1 MLRFCNL
8 ASGSA
13 GNATLVEASDGLSR
27 TRVLIDCGLGWR
39 QLGAALARH
48 GLTPDDVNA
57 VIVTHEHGDHVGSAP
72 LLVQRHGVAL
82 WASAGTAQAMR
93 DAGYEGT
100 CRVARDGQT
109 LSIGALQILPFTV
122 PHDAREP
129 LQLRCS
135 DGARDL
141 GILTDLGHV
150 TPYVLSQLAH
160 CHALMLESNHDPAML
175 AASRYPPFLKRR
187 VGGLHGHLSNE
198 QAAAA
203 LTSLRHAALNTVVA
217 AHLSE
222 RNNLPTLAQAAFSAA
237 LGCGPEDVWVAQ
249 RHGLAA
255 GWLTV

>member
-1 MLRFCNL
+1 MLRFRSL

-13 GNATLVEASDGLSR
+13 GNATLVEATEGTQR

-39 QLGAALARH
+39 QLQAALARCD
-48 GLTPDDVNA
+48 LTADDVDA
-57 VIVTHEHGDHVGSAP
+57 VFITHEHGDHVGSAP
-72 LLVQRHGVAL
+72 LLAQRHRAAL
-82 WASAGTAQAMR
+82 WTSAGTAQALR
-93 DAGYEGT
+93 DAGYEGPANI
-100 CRVARDGQT
+100 ARDGQM
-109 LSIGALQILPFTV
+109 LAIGALHIRPFTV

-129 LQLRCS
+129 LQLRCT

-150 TPYVLSQLAH
+150 TPYVLRQLAR
-160 CHALMLESNHDPAML
+160 CHALMLEANHDPAML

-187 VGGLHGHLSNE
+187 VGGEHGHLSND

-203 LTSLRHAALNTVVA
+203 LAHLNHDALTTLVA

-222 RNNLPTLAQAAFSAA
+222 RNNLPMLARSALASA
-237 LGCGPEDVWVAQ
+237 LNCAPKDVLVAE
-249 RHGLAA
+249 RHGMAE

>member
-1 MLRFCNL
+1 VLRFRNL

-13 GNATLVEASDGLSR
+13 GNATLVEASDELTR
-27 TRVLIDCGLGWR
+27 TLVLIDCGLGWR
-39 QLGAALARH
+39 QLCTALAQCA
-48 GLTPDDVNA
+48 LTPDDVDA
-57 VIVTHEHGDHVGSAP
+57 VFITHEHGDHVGSAP
-72 LLVQRHGVAL
+72 LLVERHRAAL
-82 WASAGTAQAMR
+82 WTSAGTAEAMR
-93 DAGYEGT
+93 AAGHE
-100 CRVARDGQT
+100 VSAQIARDGQIF
-109 LSIGALQILPFTV
+109 SIGALQIRPFTV

-150 TPYVLSQLAH
+150 TPYVLSQLAS

-175 AASRYPPFLKRR
+175 AASRYPTFLKRR
-187 VGGLHGHLSNE
+187 VGGQHGHLSNE

-203 LTSLRHAALNTVVA
+203 LAHLRHDALRTVVA

-222 RNNLPTLAQAAFSAA
+222 RNNLPLLARAA
-237 LGCGPEDVWVAQ
+237 LSSALDCAPKDVLVAGRQ
-249 RHGLAA
+249 GLAE

>member
-27 TRVLIDCGLGWR
+27 TLVLIDCGLGWR
-39 QLGAALARH
+39 QLAAALARCA
-48 GLTPDDVNA
+48 LTPDDIDA
-57 VIVTHEHGDHVGSAP
+57 VFITHEHGDHVGSAP
-72 LLVQRHGVAL
+72 RLATRHRAAL
-82 WASAGTAQAMR
+82 WTSAGTAEAMR
-93 DAGYEGT
+93 AAGYEGPAQI
-100 CRVARDGQT
+100 ARDGQL
-109 LSIGALQILPFTV
+109 LSIGALQIRPFTV

-150 TPYVLSQLAH
+150 TPYVLDQLAH

-187 VGGLHGHLSNE
+187 VGGAHGHLSND

-203 LTSLRHAALNTVVA
+203 LAHLRHDALRQVVA

-222 RNNLPTLAQAAFSAA
+222 RNNLPLLARAALSEA
-237 LGCGPEDVWVAQ
+237 LGCAPKDVLVAG
-249 RHGLAA
+249 RDGLAE
-255 GWLTV
+255 GRLTV